1 MSALSGRP
9 GGGQRSINVVDV
21 GFFFGKTCI
30 FPVCFFFRENV
41 YFSSVFHDVIFL
53 DKLLGGIL
61 PVFQIK
67 SHNYVA
73 L

>member
-21 GFFFGKTCI
+21 VFFSGKR
-30 FPVCFFFRENV
+30 V
-41 YFSSVFHDVIFL
+41 FSSVFYDVIFL

-67 SHNYVA
+67 SHKYVA

>member
-21 GFFFGKTCI
+21 GFFFSGKR
-30 FPVCFFFRENV
+30 V
-41 YFSSVFHDVIFL
+41 FSSVFYEVIFL

-67 SHNYVA
+67 SHKYVA

>member
-9 GGGQRSINVVDV
+9 GGGQRSINVIDV
-21 GFFFGKTCI
+21 GFFSGKR
-30 FPVCFFFRENV
+30 VFF
-41 YFSSVFHDVIFL
+41 SVFYDVIFL

-67 SHNYVA
+67 SHKYVA

>member
-1 MSALSGRP
+1 MHFLAAQVGVNGQLTSLTLVFFSGKR
-9 GGGQRSINVVDV
+9 V
-21 GFFFGKTCI
+21 
-30 FPVCFFFRENV
+30 
-41 YFSSVFHDVIFL
+41 FSSVFYDIIFL

-67 SHNYVA
+67 SHKYVA